1 MLNFQ
6 ELLKMS
12 KEHKPQNVHGKHRDN
27 ILKILS
33 KLFSQHLQVPGVQ
46 PFHEIFF
53 FNNATSIK
61 NHIVGSHRAAI
72 HTALNNPHCYLQVSF
87 RIL

>member
-1 MLNFQ
+1 
-6 ELLKMS
+6 MS
-12 KEHKPQNVHGKHRDN
+12 KETKQLNTYERLRENHLKFIGN
-27 ILKILS
+27 IFEKYLIIPTS
-33 KLFSQHLQVPGVQ
+33 K

-72 HTALNNPHCYLQVSF
+72 HTALNNPQCYIQARLFTFSLNMF
-87 RIL
+87 FFCF